1 MRDNNGQGERLLMD
15 QILRLLLGLTVLGIA
30 PMSLVASAEPTAE
43 QNLIRLLNT
52 GSCERCRLADAD
64 LVQADLRDA
73 QLAGAGL
80 QRANLSAARLDGADL
95 RGANLSFTSLHGAS
109 LRGSD
114 LRGANLE
121 GADLRE
127 SNLSGAKLDPSALA
141 KSHWEGAI
149 GVSADASSY
158 AAMHNAGVKAAQAGR
173 LLEAEDYFSR
183 ALLSKPDAP
192 ITWLARGIT
201 RSQQAQLASAEQDI
215 RYAAHLFEQQGD
227 LSTATNIREELKKLN
242 QKQQKQSGNGY
253 GSGFLRTAG
262 ALFQQLAPLA
272 LKMFAPTP
280 F

>member
-1 MRDNNGQGERLLMD
+1 MGQKFW
-15 QILRLLLGLTVLGIA
+15 LLLAPTVAGL
-30 PMSLVASAEPTAE
+30 ASINFAANAQSATE

-95 RGANLSFTSLHGAS
+95 RGANLSFSSLHGAS

-127 SNLSGAKLDPSALA
+127 SNLSGAKLDQSALA
-141 KSHWEGAI
+141 KSHWEGAL

-201 RSQQAQLASAEQDI
+201 RSQQAQLASAQQDI
-215 RYAAHLFEQQGD
+215 RYAADLFEQQGD
-227 LSTATNIREELKKLN
+227 LSTAANIREELKQLN